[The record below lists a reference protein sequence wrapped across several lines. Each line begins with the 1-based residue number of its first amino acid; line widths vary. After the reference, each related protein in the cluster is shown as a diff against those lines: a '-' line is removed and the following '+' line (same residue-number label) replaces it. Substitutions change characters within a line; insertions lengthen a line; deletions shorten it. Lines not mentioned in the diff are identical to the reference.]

1 MYASIAAAAGYWSID
16 PQGLSSSH
24 LPKMKRTASN
34 RPKRQA
40 VFQSAKGNVFG
51 SMIKG
56 QCAVVFYAHSQGQGA
71 TWDFFPRA
79 ACE

>member
-16 PQGLSSSH
+16 PPGLSSSR
-24 LPKMKRTASN
+24 LPKMKRTALN

-40 VFQSAKGNVFG
+40 VIQSAKANAFG

-56 QCAVVFYAHSQGQGA
+56 QCTVVPWGGYKI
-71 TWDFFPRA
+71 
-79 ACE
+79 